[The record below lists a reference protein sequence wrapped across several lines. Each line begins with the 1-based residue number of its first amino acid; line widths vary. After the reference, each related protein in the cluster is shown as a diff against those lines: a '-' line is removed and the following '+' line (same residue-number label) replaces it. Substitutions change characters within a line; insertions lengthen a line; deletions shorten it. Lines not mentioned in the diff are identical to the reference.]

1 VIAARGDGSPA
12 PPPDPFDAFRDV
24 ARRLLAAGISPER
37 ADFPA
42 AQAGLF
48 AATPDPGAPRAPLRA
63 IPRPVHEALRAAA
76 CHADPTRHAVLY
88 RVLWR
93 VVHGEHDVLGAVTDD
108 DVARLRRYVRDV
120 RRECHR
126 MHAFVRFREMT
137 SPPRYVAYFEPA
149 HDVLRRAAPFFVARF
164 AGLRW
169 TIATPQVTAHY
180 DEGTLTYAAPPPAP
194 IGAPDDAV
202 EVLWRTYYASI
213 FNPARVNEK
222 LMRREMPARYW
233 AHLPEAA
240 TIPVLV
246 AGAHARTAQ
255 MIEHVADPCGGLHV
269 PAEVVD
275 ALHAGGFGKEDMPL
289 KARLDAC
296 RRCDLWRNATQ
307 GVAGR
312 GPARAKLMLVGE
324 QPGDEEDLAGEPFV
338 GPAGRLLAK
347 ALEEADIDPAR
358 VYVTNAVKHFKWE
371 PRGKRRIHKTPAQRE
386 VEACHAWLDEEIA
399 RVRPRV
405 LVALGAT
412 ALAAVLERKM
422 AIRDAR
428 GAALAHPSGARVFA
442 TYHPS
447 AALRAPTPEL
457 REQTYRMLVEDLR
470 AAREAAGRGPAPEGV
485 PR

>member
-1 VIAARGDGSPA
+1 MIA
-12 PPPDPFDAFRDV
+12 PPPDPFDVFRAS
-24 ARRLLAAGISPER
+24 ARRLLAAGIAPDDATFE
-37 ADFPA
+37 AT

-48 AATPDPGAPRAPLRA
+48 ACDAAGAVRAAPLRA
-63 IPRPVHEALRAAA
+63 IPRAVHDALAAAA
-76 CHADPTRHAVLY
+76 CHTDPARMAVMY

-93 VVHGEHDVLGAVTDD
+93 AVHGEHDVLDAVTDD
-108 DVARLRRYVRDV
+108 EVRLLARYVREV

-126 MHAFVRFREMT
+126 MHAFVRFRELAA
-137 SPPRYVAYFEPA
+137 SPPRYVAYFVPA
-149 HDVLRRAAPFFVARF
+149 HDVLRRAAPFFVGRF
-164 AGLRW
+164 AGMRW
-169 TIATPQVTAHY
+169 TLATPHATAHY
-180 DEGTLTYAAPPPAP
+180 DDGRLAFAPPPP
-194 IGAPDDAV
+194 GPLDAPDDAV
-202 EVLWRTYYASI
+202 EALWRTYYRSI
-213 FNPARVNEK
+213 FNPARANER

-233 AHLPEAA
+233 AQLPEARE
-240 TIPVLV
+240 IPELV
-246 AGAHARTAQ
+246 RDARVRTAA
-255 MIEHVADPCGGLHV
+255 MIERVADADGGLRV
-269 PAEVVD
+269 PPAN
-275 ALHAGGFGKEDMPL
+275 AAGDFGKEDMPL

-312 GPARAKLMLVGE
+312 GPSRAKLMLVGE

-386 VEACHAWLDEEIA
+386 VEACHAWLDDEIA
-399 RVRPRV
+399 KVRPRV

-412 ALAAVLERKM
+412 ALTAILERKM

-428 GAALAHPSGARVFA
+428 EAVLTHPSGARVFA

-457 REQTYRMLVEDLR
+457 REETYRKLVEDLR
-470 AAREAAGRGPAPEGV
+470 AARAAAGGRAPEPEGA